1 MAKDDFDTAP
11 MVLSKYTQGFKEID
25 YSIPLNGPFDV
36 TTPLTAI
43 QLEAQAKG
51 CAVLVNVALITL
63 DEFYGNEPDETEGET
78 EDERAE

>member
-1 MAKDDFDTAP
+1 MPKEDYDTAP
-11 MVLSKYTQGFKEID
+11 MVLTKYTQEFAEID

-51 CAVLVNVALITL
+51 CAVLVQVALIPL
-63 DEFYGNEPDETEGET
+63 DQFWGKT
-78 EDERAE
+78 EDESEGELKDE

>member
-1 MAKDDFDTAP
+1 MAKDDYDTAP
-11 MVLSKYTQGFKEID
+11 MVLSKYTQGFAEID

-51 CAVLVNVALITL
+51 CAVLVQVALIPL
-63 DEFYGNEPDETEGET
+63 DEFWGEQEDESEGEIS
-78 EDERAE
+78 DE

>member
-1 MAKDDFDTAP
+1 MPQEDFDSAP
-11 MVLSKYTQGFKEID
+11 MVLTRLTRGFGEIN

-51 CAVLVNVALITL
+51 CAVMIQVALIDL
-63 DEFYGNEPDETEGET
+63 KEFWGDQEEETEGDT
-78 EDERAE
+78 IDE